1 MGKRRLS
8 LLPPRREFPKA
19 LISMNRDLSRF
30 KNPFRQFNDAVIRG
44 QETGFASKYRSPSL
58 SLSFHFSLQFEC
70 VRKMKTFASPLA
82 LDQVE
87 SLIPNSWI
95 DLSYDFF
102 LKWIWQFWFS
112 RGWIRLDSYSTVFG
126 RSGPFRLIFR
136 RSRCG
141 YSLNGST
148 KWRICCPSAC

>member
-82 LDQVE
+82 LDQVD
-87 SLIPNSWI
+87 SLIPNS
-95 DLSYDFF
+95 
-102 LKWIWQFWFS
+102 
-112 RGWIRLDSYSTVFG
+112 
-126 RSGPFRLIFR
+126 
-136 RSRCG
+136 
-141 YSLNGST
+141 
-148 KWRICCPSAC
+148 